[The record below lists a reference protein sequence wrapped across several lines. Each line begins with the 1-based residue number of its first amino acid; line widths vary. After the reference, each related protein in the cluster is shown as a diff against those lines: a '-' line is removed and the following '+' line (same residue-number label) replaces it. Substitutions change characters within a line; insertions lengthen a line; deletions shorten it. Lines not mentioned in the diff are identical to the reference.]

1 MHPGGAL
8 ALPARRSCRG
18 PLGWRDAGLRT
29 APTLPGLCPEV
40 ASFVRNAV
48 QRPPATVADGA
59 GTVLAHVLY
68 MNNRILRVYVPP
80 VVLFAVLGCGGPE
93 SELEESAEG
102 IGAGVGCAAIDADL
116 ARCMS
121 LAELCFRTGTPS
133 QKRSCMWQSVA
144 CNLAW
149 SDLSHECAHLNPTT
163 MKVYRAR
170 VSFLGVD
177 EESLVPMDRII
188 ESFTFALSPQ
198 PNADARPFWRCLRPG
213 TNIDFTTHSPTCN
226 GNGTPI
232 SQHGYSYAA
241 NTPGA
246 RPVYSCRTGDDRFLS
261 RHADCEG
268 RVVIGLLGYA
278 K

>member
-1 MHPGGAL
+1 
-8 ALPARRSCRG
+8 
-18 PLGWRDAGLRT
+18 
-29 APTLPGLCPEV
+29 
-40 ASFVRNAV
+40 
-48 QRPPATVADGA
+48 
-59 GTVLAHVLY
+59 
-68 MNNRILRVYVPP
+68 MNNRFLGSFLPA
-80 VVLFAVLGCGGPE
+80 VVLFAFLGCGGPE
-93 SELEESAEG
+93 NEVEASADEVVLDCPPV
-102 IGAGVGCAAIDADL
+102 AADL
-116 ARCMS
+116 ARCLS
-121 LAELCFRTGTPS
+121 LVDLCTHGGSGPRQQCGYGCIMRAVDARAERCGVFDPI
-133 QKRSCMWQSVA
+133 K
-144 CNLAW
+144 
-149 SDLSHECAHLNPTT
+149 TT
-163 MKVYRAR
+163 VYRAR

-177 EESLVPMDRII
+177 EESLVPLDRVI

-246 RPVYSCRTGDDRFLS
+246 RPVYSCRSGDDRFLS
-261 RHADCEG
+261 RRADCEG